1 MAQERKQPDWF
12 DFAIAAISPVLI
24 MGLVGSLAFFLLDVL
39 YGGIYAERLYWTLFF
54 FVVGSV
60 LVARIA
66 IVVDPGRAK
75 LYGIVLAGAAFLAAL
90 QYAAGTIGP
99 LGWLICLVIILVVLW
114 SSNKLVWNC
123 TFLDEKDP
131 DPGRG
136 LLATVANPGREPG
149 GEGTEGQHAS
159 EANHPPAHAGG
170 SPGITVIYFTLA
182 AFPLFAIGQS
192 LIPLGETGRRQWAFL
207 CMTAYVA
214 CGLGLLLTTTLLG
227 LRRYLR
233 QRRLTMPTAMTGLW
247 LGVGGI
253 LIALVLLVGGFFPR
267 PHAEY
272 PLFSWA
278 RVGSPDREASRIG
291 QGDSPGKGEGR
302 ASAKGEGDAQEGSG
316 KGQEGGKSQGQ
327 SGKPEGGD
335 GGQKGGGAKSGKDGD
350 KGPGKSGQGRDNP
363 SSSDSQ
369 SPGLPQWFTNGLK
382 WALIVMV
389 GIPIAILLMLFVLR
403 RLDSLPGWLQK
414 WVDALISWWQ
424 SLFGRTPE
432 PAGQPVSE
440 IVEDV
445 RPERPFRSFSNPF
458 ADGSAARRS
467 PDELV
472 RYSFAALDAWA
483 GERDLGRG
491 DEETPREFAE
501 RLGAAAPDLADAS
514 RVLATHYAN
523 LAYGRRRVPE
533 SARTHV
539 EDLWLMMEEAAMGAR
554 SASNADAH

>member
-1 MAQERKQPDWF
+1 
-12 DFAIAAISPVLI
+12 
-24 MGLVGSLAFFLLDVL
+24 
-39 YGGIYAERLYWTLFF
+39 
-54 FVVGSV
+54 
-60 LVARIA
+60 
-66 IVVDPGRAK
+66 
-75 LYGIVLAGAAFLAAL
+75 
-90 QYAAGTIGP
+90 
-99 LGWLICLVIILVVLW
+99 
-114 SSNKLVWNC
+114 
-123 TFLDEKDP
+123 
-131 DPGRG
+131 
-136 LLATVANPGREPG
+136 
-149 GEGTEGQHAS
+149 
-159 EANHPPAHAGG
+159 
-170 SPGITVIYFTLA
+170 
-182 AFPLFAIGQS
+182 
-192 LIPLGETGRRQWAFL
+192 
-207 CMTAYVA
+207 
-214 CGLGLLLTTTLLG
+214 
-227 LRRYLR
+227 
-233 QRRLTMPTAMTGLW
+233 MTGLW

-272 PLFSWA
+272 PLFSWT

-302 ASAKGEGDAQEGSG
+302 AGAKGEGDAQEGSG
-316 KGQEGGKSQGQ
+316 KGQEGGKSHGQ

-432 PAGQPVSE
+432 PEGQPDSE

-523 LAYGRRRVPE
+523 LAYGRRHAPE

-554 SASNADAH
+554 SASKADAH